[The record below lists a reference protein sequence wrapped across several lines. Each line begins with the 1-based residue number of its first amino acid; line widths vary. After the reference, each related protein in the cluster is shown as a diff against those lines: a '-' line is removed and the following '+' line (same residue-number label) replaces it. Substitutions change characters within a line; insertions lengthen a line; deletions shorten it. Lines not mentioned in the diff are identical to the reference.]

1 MQKSRLLAIFPGL
14 AILGVLVS
22 VGGVNHASAQQ
33 YLPNQ
38 SGIQFGCFQTDEA
51 TGEYVLDEDGFLI
64 PCEINS
70 GDNAWMLTAS
80 ALVLVMTPAGLAM
93 FYGGL
98 ARHKNAVS
106 TIHMVFMAVGLVTIQ
121 WVLWGYSLAFGPDA
135 TGHGFIGNFDWA
147 GLNYV
152 FHNVP
157 SDVYAITI
165 PHGTFMIFQMMFAI
179 ITPAL
184 IVAALAERMKWSAFV
199 VFVVIWATFVYDFA
213 AHWTWSLGS
222 GGTAVGWTGAL
233 PSLDFA
239 GGTVIH
245 ITSGWAGLVI
255 AIMLGRRLGYGKVP
269 MEPHNIPLIVLGAAL
284 LWFGWFGFN
293 AGSAG
298 AAGPNATS
306 AFVATQIA
314 TGVAAL
320 TWMLISW
327 AHTGRPSTVGAASG
341 AVAGLVAITP
351 ASGFVGPMA
360 AIIIGISASLVCY
373 AAVVFK
379 NRRKWD
385 DALDTWAVHGMGGL
399 AGALLTG
406 VFAQTIY
413 TPIADGLAFG
423 NPVQLLNNAI
433 GAFAA
438 LAWAVGITALII
450 KVMDL
455 VWPGGIR
462 VTPKEEEVGLD
473 LSQHGERAYVTE

>member
-1 MQKSRLLAIFPGL
+1 MQKKTLLT
-14 AILGVLVS
+14 VLLSIITVGALISMATVNNVS
-22 VGGVNHASAQQ
+22 A
-33 YLPNQ
+33 YTENQ
-38 SGIQFGCFQTDEA
+38 SGIQFSCFQTNES
-51 TGEYVLDEDGFLI
+51 TGEYNKTEDGSLI
-64 PCEINS
+64 PCEIDH
-70 GDNAWMLTAS
+70 GDNAWMMTAS
-80 ALVLVMTPAGLAM
+80 ALVLIMTP
-93 FYGGL
+93 GGL
-98 ARHKNAVS
+98 ATFYSGLSRRKNAVN
-106 TIHMVFMAVGLVTIQ
+106 TIHMTFMATCLVAVQ
-121 WVLWGYSLAFGPDA
+121 WVLFGYSLAFGPDA
-135 TGHGFIGNFDWA
+135 TGQGFIGNFDWV

-152 FHNVP
+152 LHDVP

-165 PHGTFMIFQMMFAI
+165 PHQTYMVFQMMFAI

-199 VFVVIWATFVYDFA
+199 IFVVVWATFVYDFA
-213 AHWTWSLGS
+213 AHWTWSLGA

-245 ITSGWAGLVI
+245 ITSGWSGLVI
-255 AIMLGRRLGYGKVP
+255 ALMLGRRLGYGKVP
-269 MEPHNIPLIVLGAAL
+269 MEPHNISMIVLGAAL

-298 AAGPNATS
+298 WAGPNATS

-314 TGVAAL
+314 TGTAAL

-327 AHTGRPSTVGAASG
+327 AHTGRASTVGAASG

-351 ASGFVGPMA
+351 ASGYVGPMA
-360 AIIIGISASLVCY
+360 AVIIGIAASLVGY

-379 NRRKWD
+379 NKRKWD
-385 DALDTWAVHGMGGL
+385 DALDTWAVHGMCGL

-406 VFAQTIY
+406 VFAQTYY
-413 TPIADGLAFG
+413 TDISNGLAFG
-423 NPVQLLNNAI
+423 NPVQLLDNAI
-433 GAFAA
+433 GAFAS
-438 LAWAVGITALII
+438 LAWAVGITAAII
-450 KVMDL
+450 KVMDK

-473 LSQHGERAYVTE
+473 LAQHGERAYVME

>member
-1 MQKSRLLAIFPGL
+1 MQKTAQVVILLGFVA
-14 AILGVLVS
+14 LGTLVS
-22 VGGVNHASAQQ
+22 SSMVVNVYA
-33 YLPNQ
+33 YTPDDP
-38 SGIQFGCFQTDEA
+38 GIQFGCFQTDES
-51 TGEYVLDEDGFLI
+51 TGEYLLDEEGNLV
-64 PCEINS
+64 PCEIDS

-121 WVLWGYSLAFGPDA
+121 WVLFGYSLAFGPDA
-135 TGHGFIGNFDWA
+135 TGHGFIGNFDWV

-152 FHNVP
+152 FHDVP
-157 SDVYAITI
+157 SDVYATSI
-165 PHGTFMIFQMMFAI
+165 PHTTFMIFQMMFAI

-184 IVAALAERMKWSAFV
+184 IVASLAERMKWSAYVIFV
-199 VFVVIWATFVYDFA
+199 VVWTTMVYDFA
-213 AHWTWSLGS
+213 AHWTWSLGAA
-222 GGTAVGWTGAL
+222 GTMSGWTGNL

-245 ITSGWAGLVI
+245 ITSGWAGLTA

-269 MEPHNIPLIVLGAAL
+269 MEAHNIPLIVLGAAL

-293 AGSAG
+293 AGSAT
-298 AAGPNATS
+298 AADSAASS

-327 AHTGRPSTVGAASG
+327 AHTGRASTIGAATG

-360 AIIIGISASLVCY
+360 AVIIGISASLVGY
-373 AAVVFK
+373 AAIVFK
-379 NRRKWD
+379 NRMKWD
-385 DALDTWAVHGMGGL
+385 DALDTWAVHGMCGL
-399 AGALLTG
+399 AGAILTG
-406 VFAQTIY
+406 IFAQTIY
-413 TPIADGLAFG
+413 VDIADGLAFG
-423 NPVQLLNNAI
+423 NPIQLLWNTVGAVAAI
-433 GAFAA
+433 
-438 LAWAVGITALII
+438 AWTVGITAAII
-450 KVMDL
+450 KIMDL